1 MLPLEDRALLED
13 TLVSLSVEDSVIK
26 DIMTM
31 LSSQEDTLSSHPPFD
46 VQPTWFGGSHTGGH
60 RLAVNAS
67 EASLRVES
75 EMKNMIKGLRQ
86 HRESIQM
93 FADDIKDTDESAAI
107 GIANLQNSVNCT
119 DLDTATVCAPP
130 SEGS

>member
-1 MLPLEDRALLED
+1 MLPLEDRALLEN
-13 TLVSLSVEDSVIK
+13 TLVSLAVEESVIK

-31 LSSQEDTLSSHPPFD
+31 LSTQEDALSSHPPSE
-46 VQPTWFGGSHTGGH
+46 VQSTWFGGSHTGGH
-60 RLAVNAS
+60 RLAANAS
-67 EASLRVES
+67 QASAIVES
-75 EMKNMIKGLRQ
+75 EMKNLIKGLRQ

-119 DLDTATVCAPP
+119 DLSTSTVCAPP